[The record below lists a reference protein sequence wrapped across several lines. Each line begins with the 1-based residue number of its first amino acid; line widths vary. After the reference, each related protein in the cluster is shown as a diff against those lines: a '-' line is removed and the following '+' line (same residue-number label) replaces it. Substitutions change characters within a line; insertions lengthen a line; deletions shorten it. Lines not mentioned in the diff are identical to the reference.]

1 MSGASLGPGSA
12 AGVPQHPP
20 SVTGAGPLRGRS
32 QAAARVSGGSA
43 GPSELATGSGAGWA
57 VARNRTGKRW
67 AQQLSAAAMA
77 AAPSNG
83 AVTRERGASREGR
96 GRRGASREG
105 GGVRPGSMAGGAGRL
120 GGGSGA
126 AGPGRLLPPPS
137 APLSPEAVARRYQ
150 PKGNEE
156 RFKM

>member
-20 SVTGAGPLRGRS
+20 SVTGAGPLRGRA

-96 GRRGASREG
+96 GRRGVSRER
-105 GGVRPGSMAGGAGRL
+105 GGVRPRGTLGRGCAGRVAWRVAWRA
-120 GGGSGA
+120 GRAGRAGRA
-126 AGPGRLLPPPS
+126 AFSRLPQPPS
-137 APLSPEAVARRYQ
+137 A
-150 PKGNEE
+150 EE
-156 RFKM
+156 GLG